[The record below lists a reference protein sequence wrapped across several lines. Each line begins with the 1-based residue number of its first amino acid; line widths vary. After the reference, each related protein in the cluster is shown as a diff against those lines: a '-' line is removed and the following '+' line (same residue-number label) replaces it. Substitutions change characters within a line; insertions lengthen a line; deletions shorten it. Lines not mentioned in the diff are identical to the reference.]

1 MEINGAKILID
12 GMQLEQLNGRG
23 IKTYSKNLIKAYKA
37 LGANPSVLISDYPQ
51 MADIGISPDV
61 ASLLKKM
68 SYWDYVKY
76 VYPLLINTI
85 RGNASNAEI
94 IDIPK
99 GINLP
104 EGFSFINDASVYV
117 SPECYN
123 IAKRFRLLGLKLT
136 ISLKPKV
143 DIWHTT
149 YKMAIKIK
157 GAVRVSTIHDIN
169 PLRSPDTSRFF
180 KGKYSQYIKDTLKDS
195 KLILCVSQHTKKD
208 LIDYFNVNP
217 DRLIVN
223 YQPVLLT
230 NEVIAED
237 EIYDRLTTFDLKYGQ
252 YILFIGLTSNKN
264 LKRFMEAFLRLSI
277 EIPLVIV
284 GKPKPAQLDV
294 EFKKAIINKRIR
306 IFNYVSESDK
316 YILYKSA
323 MFLAFPSLYEG
334 FGLPPIE
341 AMSVGVPVLTSSV
354 SCMPEVCGDAALYVD
369 PYDVEDIADKIT
381 MMINDKELRKRL
393 ITKGYERAK
402 IFSMDNFIK
411 GLKTAYSKL

>member
-1 MEINGAKILID
+1 
-12 GMQLEQLNGRG
+12 
-23 IKTYSKNLIKAYKA
+23 
-37 LGANPSVLISDYPQ
+37 
-51 MADIGISPDV
+51 
-61 ASLLKKM
+61 
-68 SYWDYVKY
+68 
-76 VYPLLINTI
+76 
-85 RGNASNAEI
+85 
-94 IDIPK
+94 
-99 GINLP
+99 
-104 EGFSFINDASVYV
+104 
-117 SPECYN
+117 
-123 IAKRFRLLGLKLT
+123 
-136 ISLKPKV
+136 
-143 DIWHTT
+143 
-149 YKMAIKIK
+149 
-157 GAVRVSTIHDIN
+157 
-169 PLRSPDTSRFF
+169 
-180 KGKYSQYIKDTLKDS
+180 
-195 KLILCVSQHTKKD
+195 
-208 LIDYFNVNP
+208 
-217 DRLIVN
+217 
-223 YQPVLLT
+223 
-230 NEVIAED
+230 
-237 EIYDRLTTFDLKYGQ
+237 
-252 YILFIGLTSNKN
+252 
-264 LKRFMEAFLRLSI
+264 MEAFLRLSI